1 MSIFKLGE
9 KSKVELLTVRWDLQR
24 VVNRAIK
31 ITGCDFSVIQGK
43 RTIEQQQANIESGVS
58 WTMKSDHLP
67 DDDGEVLA
75 VDIYPWFGGRTSHH
89 PDHYKLLAKAMFKAA
104 AIEGEVIDWGGF
116 WISQEDKPH
125 WSVEK

>member
-1 MSIFKLGE
+1 MSVFKLGQ

-43 RTIEQQQANIESGVS
+43 RTIEQQQANIENGVS
-58 WTMKSDHLP
+58 WTIESDHLP
-67 DDDGEVLA
+67 DAGGDVLA

-89 PDHYKLLAKAMFKAA
+89 SDHYKLLAKAMFSAA
-104 AIEGEVIDWGGF
+104 YREGMEIEWGGL
-116 WISQEDKPH
+116 WINQEDKPH
-125 WSVEK
+125 WSIAK